1 MLLDLLSDHA
11 LETVI
16 GGHQYGLIHEG
27 EELLW
32 LAVLESTWSIL
43 VLLLVWQAGW
53 DLHVVELVVALPL
66 SISGQSLVAGSAHSG
81 TDDFAD
87 CVVGV
92 LRKGS
97 NTAWI
102 TRDAVKA
109 DVCRMHHVLDAAFK
123 GLLDAILSHRGE
135 LNKTQGHPQTFGTV
149 VHLHVLV
156 IACLA
161 EGRRLVGQMNILAL

>member
-32 LAVLESTWSIL
+32 LAVH
-43 VLLLVWQAGW
+43 LLDQAGW
-53 DLHVVELVVALPL
+53 DFYVVELVVALSL

-87 CVVGV
+87 CVV
-92 LRKGS
+92 
-97 NTAWI
+97 
-102 TRDAVKA
+102 
-109 DVCRMHHVLDAAFK
+109 
-123 GLLDAILSHRGE
+123 
-135 LNKTQGHPQTFGTV
+135 
-149 VHLHVLV
+149 
-156 IACLA
+156 
-161 EGRRLVGQMNILAL
+161 